1 MDKKFSRKSKKI
13 INSKQD
19 HCGLVFFFINLSYN
33 QVVKKNNNKNIK
45 ILVIADRPPR
55 EKIKDIINKN
65 QIDLICTLGDLDQHS
80 LTDLADIVDI
90 PKLGIYGNHDSGM
103 YFEPLGIKNMHLET
117 FEYQGL
123 VFGGFEGSVRYKND
137 AYAKMYTQEEAFELL
152 KDFPKVDVLLT
163 HCPPFGINDEPEEL
177 AHQGFKAL
185 RDYVEQKK
193 PKYLLH
199 GHTYPTEQN
208 MITKLADTEVIY
220 IFEDKIVDLF

>member
-1 MDKKFSRKSKKI
+1 M
-13 INSKQD
+13 
-19 HCGLVFFFINLSYN
+19 
-33 QVVKKNNNKNIK
+33 K

-123 VFGGFEGSVRYKND
+123 VFWWF
-137 AYAKMYTQEEAFELL
+137 
-152 KDFPKVDVLLT
+152 
-163 HCPPFGINDEPEEL
+163 
-177 AHQGFKAL
+177 
-185 RDYVEQKK
+185 
-193 PKYLLH
+193 
-199 GHTYPTEQN
+199 
-208 MITKLADTEVIY
+208 
-220 IFEDKIVDLF
+220 